1 MKVCILSDSHDH
13 IPLLDTAVAAAKA
26 AGAEAVLHC
35 GDVVA
40 PSTLACLQKHGLPTH
55 VIHGN
60 NTGDLYTLG
69 RVTGRPD
76 SVIRYHG
83 MDAAL
88 ELGGRRIFLVHYPH
102 YARAMAAS
110 GDWDLVCCG
119 HSHKT
124 RIEWLPNLKGG
135 TTPVVDPGT
144 VGGVGQAPATWILG
158 DLKKLEFEIFGV
170 DKAVEIQPAAL
181 PA

>member
-1 MKVCILSDSHDH
+1 
-13 IPLLDTAVAAAKA
+13 
-26 AGAEAVLHC
+26 
-35 GDVVA
+35 
-40 PSTLACLQKHGLPTH
+40 
-55 VIHGN
+55 
-60 NTGDLYTLG
+60 
-69 RVTGRPD
+69 
-76 SVIRYHG
+76 
-83 MDAAL
+83 
-88 ELGGRRIFLVHYPH
+88 
-102 YARAMAAS
+102 
-110 GDWDLVCCG
+110 VCCG

-170 DKAVEIQPAAL
+170 DKAVESQPAAL